1 MTIAAAAQIVTFRLG
16 DDLFAADINDVE
28 RVLRYS
34 TPTPVPNVPTWVQG
48 VIEYRSQ
55 VVPVIDL
62 RIRFE
67 LKATPPGGMTRL
79 MVLASDG
86 EWIAAVVDQ
95 VLEVV
100 PLGRSQLAPPPP
112 LFKGLSAEFLRGILR
127 RNDRLIIVLDVARML
142 ATKERLAFDRAML
155 EAVELPPEPQR
166 ASTSET
172 PGAAVQPP
180 ATDVGEDGAENVAEN
195 VAENGA
201 ENVADDLVII
211 RGSHDPATD
220 ALELLG
226 TAEDAPLPDEAILRG
241 PGLPATPEWGAP
253 PSPRVPGPDA
263 DESDGGQSD
272 G

>member
-1 MTIAAAAQIVTFRLG
+1 MTIATAAQIVTFRLG

-34 TPTPVPNVPTWVQG
+34 EPTPVPNVPTWVQG

-67 LKATPPGGMTRL
+67 LAATPPSGMTRL
-79 MVLASDG
+79 MVLASQG

-100 PLGRSQLAPPPP
+100 PLGAAQLAPPPP
-112 LFKGLSAEFLRGILR
+112 LFRGMSAEFLRGILR
-127 RNDRLIIVLDVARML
+127 RHERLIIVLDVSRML
-142 ATKERLAFDRAML
+142 ATQERLAFDRAML
-155 EAVELPPEPQR
+155 ASVPLPPEPQP
-166 ASTSET
+166 ASTSQAPNPAAPT
-172 PGAAVQPP
+172 LPAAGDPGEVEP
-180 ATDVGEDGAENVAEN
+180 AG
-195 VAENGA
+195 
-201 ENVADDLVII
+201 VADDLIII

-220 ALELLG
+220 ALGLLG
-226 TAEDAPLPDEAILRG
+226 TPAEAPRPDEATLRG

-253 PSPRVPGPDA
+253 PSPRAPQPDA
-263 DESDGGQSD
+263 EDPDGGQSD

>member
-1 MTIAAAAQIVTFRLG
+1 MTTATAAQIVTFRLG

-34 TPTPVPNVPTWVQG
+34 EPTPVPNVPTWVQG

-67 LKATPPGGMTRL
+67 LEATPPSGMTRL
-79 MVLASDG
+79 MVLASQG

-100 PLGRSQLAPPPP
+100 PLGASQLAPPPP
-112 LFKGLSAEFLRGILR
+112 LFKGMSAEFLRGILR
-127 RNDRLIIVLDVARML
+127 RHDRLIIVLDVSRML
-142 ATKERLAFDRAML
+142 ATQERLAFDRAML
-155 EAVELPPEPQR
+155 AAVPPPPAPAP
-166 ASTSET
+166 ASTSQA
-172 PGAAVQPP
+172 PAMAVQPAATEAPGEP
-180 ATDVGEDGAENVAEN
+180 AE
-195 VAENGA
+195 
-201 ENVADDLVII
+201 ADDLVII

-220 ALELLG
+220 PLGLLG
-226 TAEDAPLPDEAILRG
+226 TAEGAPRPDEANLRG

-253 PSPRVPGPDA
+253 ASPRAPAPDA
-263 DESDGGQSD
+263 DDPDGGQSD

>member
-1 MTIAAAAQIVTFRLG
+1 MTIATAAQIVTFRLG

-48 VIEYRSQ
+48 VIEYRSR

-100 PLGRSQLAPPPP
+100 PLGQSQLAPPPP

-127 RNDRLIIVLDVARML
+127 RHDRLIIVLDVARML

-155 EAVELPPEPQR
+155 AAVQLPPEPPP
-166 ASTSET
+166 ASKSPT
-172 PGAAVQPP
+172 PAAAIQPP
-180 ATDVGEDGAENVAEN
+180 PTDATDGNDD
-195 VAENGA
+195 GA

-220 ALELLG
+220 PLELLG
-226 TAEDAPLPDEAILRG
+226 TAADAPRPDEANLRG

-253 PSPRVPGPDA
+253 PSPPAPAPDA
-263 DESDGGQSD
+263 DDSDGGQSD